1 MNSVRPDLQ
10 NSASGGTTTGSPEP
24 ALNAPS
30 ERLSETHA
38 SPRRRPGTFIVIV
51 GPDGVGK
58 TTVARAII
66 DQHQGPSAYFHFLPT
81 GAGGMSLRPGEEVF
95 PQPPRL
101 EHRGVAIL
109 GWLRLARNVV
119 RWWLGYLLRVRPAL
133 RRGCLV
139 ISDRWLYGY
148 LVQPSALKFY
158 GPHGVAL
165 AAFRLLSRPDLVV
178 NLTALPDIIRQRKQ
192 ELTLAQIQA
201 ELARWSRLPAP
212 RLETF
217 DAGEAPA
224 RIAQRVL
231 ETVFA
236 ET

>member
-95 PQPPRL
+95 PSPHAWSIAESRYWDGFGS
-101 EHRGVAIL
+101 RGMWYGGGWAI
-109 GWLRLARNVV
+109 
-119 RWWLGYLLRVRPAL
+119 
-133 RRGCLV
+133 
-139 ISDRWLYGY
+139 S
-148 LVQPSALKFY
+148 SACVLHC
-158 GPHGVAL
+158 GAGV
-165 AAFRLLSRPDLVV
+165 S
-178 NLTALPDIIRQRKQ
+178 
-192 ELTLAQIQA
+192 
-201 ELARWSRLPAP
+201 S
-212 RLETF
+212 
-217 DAGEAPA
+217 
-224 RIAQRVL
+224 
-231 ETVFA
+231 
-236 ET
+236 

>member
-1 MNSVRPDLQ
+1 M
-10 NSASGGTTTGSPEP
+10 
-24 ALNAPS
+24 
-30 ERLSETHA
+30 
-38 SPRRRPGTFIVIV
+38 IV

-66 DQHQGPSAYFHFLPT
+66 DQHNGPSAYFHFLPT
-81 GAGGMSLRPGEEVF
+81 GAGGMSSRPGEEVV

-101 EHRGVAIL
+101 EHRGAILL
-109 GWLRLARNVV
+109 GWLRLARSMV
-119 RWWLGYLLRVRPAL
+119 RWWFGYLVRVRPAL

-158 GPHGVAL
+158 GPHRVAV

-178 NLTALPDIIRQRKQ
+178 NLTALPDTIRQRKQ

-217 DAGEAPA
+217 DAGDAPA

-231 ETVFA
+231 ESVFP

>member
-1 MNSVRPDLQ
+1 MNSVRADLQ
-10 NSASGGTTTGSPEP
+10 NPASGDTATGSAEP
-24 ALNAPS
+24 APGAPS
-30 ERLSETHA
+30 ERQRRALATH
-38 SPRRRPGTFIVIV
+38 RRRRGTFIVIV

-66 DQHQGPSAYFHFLPT
+66 DQHRGPSAYFHFLPT
-81 GAGGMSLRPGEEVF
+81 GAGGMSLRPGEGVL

-101 EHRGVAIL
+101 EHRGAAVL
-109 GWLRLARNVV
+109 GWLRLARNMV
-119 RWWLGYLLRVRPAL
+119 RWWFGYLLRVRPAL

-148 LVQPSALKFY
+148 LVQPAALKFY
-158 GPHGVAL
+158 GPNRVAV

-178 NLTALPDIIRQRKQ
+178 NLTALPETIRQRKQ
-192 ELTLAQIQA
+192 ELTLVQIQA

-217 DAGEAPA
+217 DAGDAPA
-224 RIAQRVL
+224 RIAQLVL
-231 ETVFA
+231 KTVFP

>member
-1 MNSVRPDLQ
+1 
-10 NSASGGTTTGSPEP
+10 
-24 ALNAPS
+24 
-30 ERLSETHA
+30 
-38 SPRRRPGTFIVIV
+38 
-51 GPDGVGK
+51 
-58 TTVARAII
+58 
-66 DQHQGPSAYFHFLPT
+66 
-81 GAGGMSLRPGEEVF
+81 
-95 PQPPRL
+95 
-101 EHRGVAIL
+101 
-109 GWLRLARNVV
+109 
-119 RWWLGYLLRVRPAL
+119 
-133 RRGCLV
+133 
-139 ISDRWLYGY
+139 
-148 LVQPSALKFY
+148 VQPSALKFY
-158 GPHGVAL
+158 GPHAVAL

-192 ELTLAQIQA
+192 ELTLGQIQA

>member
-1 MNSVRPDLQ
+1 VNSLRSDLQ
-10 NSASGGTTTGSPEP
+10 NPPPGGTATGSPEP
-24 ALNAPS
+24 ALGVPS
-30 ERLSETHA
+30 ARRSHTRA
-38 SPRRRPGTFIVIV
+38 SRRRHPGTFIVIV

-66 DQHQGPSAYFHFLPT
+66 DQHRGPSAYFHFLPT
-81 GAGGMSLRPGEEVF
+81 GAGGMSLRPGVDV

-101 EHRGVAIL
+101 EHRGIAIL

-119 RWWLGYLLRVRPAL
+119 RWWIGYLLRVRPAL

-158 GPHGVAL
+158 GPHRVAL

-201 ELARWSRLPAP
+201 ELVRWSRLPAP

-217 DAGEAPA
+217 DAGDEPA
-224 RIAQRVL
+224 RIARRVL
-231 ETVFA
+231 ATVFP

>member
-1 MNSVRPDLQ
+1 VNSLRPDLQ
-10 NSASGGTTTGSPEP
+10 NAASRGTTVESPVP
-24 ALNAPS
+24 AHGASS
-30 ERLSETHA
+30 ERQSHTHA
-38 SPRRRPGTFIVIV
+38 SPRPHRGTFIVIV

-66 DQHQGPSAYFHFLPT
+66 DQHSGPSAYFHFLPT
-81 GAGGMSLRPGEEVF
+81 GAGGISPRPGDEVL

-101 EHRGVAIL
+101 EHRGATLL

-119 RWWLGYLLRVRPAL
+119 RWWFGYLVRVRPAL

-148 LVQPSALKFY
+148 LVQPTALRFY
-158 GPHGVAL
+158 GPHRVAL

-217 DAGEAPA
+217 DAGDPPA
-224 RIAQRVL
+224 RIAQLVL
-231 ETVFA
+231 ESVFP

>member
-1 MNSVRPDLQ
+1 MNSLRPDLQ
-10 NSASGGTTTGSPEP
+10 NSRSGGTTTGSPEP
-24 ALNAPS
+24 PPNGPTVRRDRTRAPQ
-30 ERLSETHA
+30 
-38 SPRRRPGTFIVIV
+38 RRHPGTFIVIV

-66 DQHQGPSAYFHFLPT
+66 DKHRGPSAYFHFLPT
-81 GAGGMSLRPGEEVF
+81 GAGGLSPRPGADV

-101 EHRGVAIL
+101 EHRGIAIL

-119 RWWLGYLLRVRPAL
+119 RWWIGFVLRVRPAL
-133 RRGCLV
+133 RRVCLV

-158 GPHGVAL
+158 GPHRVAL
-165 AAFRLLSRPDLVV
+165 AAFRVLSRPDLVV
-178 NLTALPDIIRQRKQ
+178 NLTAVPDIIRQRKQ

-201 ELARWSRLPAP
+201 ELVRWSRLPVP

-217 DAGEAPA
+217 DAGDPPA

-231 ETVFA
+231 ETVFP